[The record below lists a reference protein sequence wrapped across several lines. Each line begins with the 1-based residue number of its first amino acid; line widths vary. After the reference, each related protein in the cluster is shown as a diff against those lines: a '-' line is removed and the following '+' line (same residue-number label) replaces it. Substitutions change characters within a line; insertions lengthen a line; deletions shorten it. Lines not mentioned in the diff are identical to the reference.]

1 MDVSNRLGA
10 QLHLCAQ
17 YLSPKTVS
25 TTFGGNMRRLIF
37 ATFMCTISSIA
48 VAGDDQK
55 LEELTTAFIN
65 ASYASLSAAY
75 FCRDGIGVDSYLKVR
90 KAVEAGLVNI
100 TGNADV
106 ARKIMD
112 EWEKKMARDPLYKN
126 PKVTVDKCSD
136 LLMERYHKLDAAFD
150 AIANRQNTH

>member
-1 MDVSNRLGA
+1 
-10 QLHLCAQ
+10 
-17 YLSPKTVS
+17 
-25 TTFGGNMRRLIF
+25 MRRLIF
-37 ATFMCTISSIA
+37 ATLMCTISSIA
-48 VAGDDQK
+48 IAGGDQK
-55 LEELTTAFIN
+55 LAELTTAFTN

-75 FCRDGIGVDSYLKVR
+75 FCRNGIGVDTYLKVR
-90 KAVEAGLVNI
+90 KAVEAGLVKI
-100 TGNADV
+100 TADADL
-106 ARKIMD
+106 ARQIMD